1 MLSFLSK
8 TTNHLGTILGKKQES
23 FSKDQLEELL
33 IECDM
38 DYDVI
43 QTLLHSLPSKITR
56 DILSQKL
63 INLLTIKPD
72 SHSTPQ
78 NMENIPTKPEVLL
91 IMGINGAGK
100 TTSIAK
106 LANKYKNDGK
116 SVLLGAGDTF
126 RAAAIEQLQAWG
138 ERLQIPVIASK
149 IGGDSSAVC
158 FDSITSAIAKG
169 YDIVILDTAG
179 RLHTRSNLTNE
190 LLKIIRISQK
200 ALCEGVKNPNA
211 THLIKQYLILDGTQ
225 GSSSINQAKHFSSHT
240 KLDGII
246 ITKLDG
252 SSKGGAIFSI
262 VSELQIPVIF
272 LGIGEGAQDLIAFN
286 PQEYVKTLLD
296 CIFSV

>member
-8 TTNHLGTILGKKQES
+8 TTSHIGSILGKKQNNL
-23 FSKDQLEELL
+23 SKDQLEEIL

-43 QTLLHSLPSKITR
+43 SSLLDSLPSNISR
-56 DILSQKL
+56 DILAPKL
-63 INLLTIKPD
+63 VEILHICSD
-72 SHSTPQ
+72 STP
-78 NMENIPTKPEVLL
+78 PHTDTPSAKPQVLL

-106 LANKYKNDGK
+106 LANKYKNEGK

-126 RAAAIEQLQAWG
+126 RAAAIEQLKAWG

-169 YDIVILDTAG
+169 YDMVILDTAG
-179 RLHTRSNLTNE
+179 RLHTQSNLTNE
-190 LLKIIRISQK
+190 LLKIIRVSQK
-200 ALCEGVKNPNA
+200 ALCEGTNNPNA
-211 THLIKQYLILDGTQ
+211 SNLVKQYLVLDGTQ

-240 KLDGII
+240 KIDGII

-262 VSELQIPVIF
+262 VSELQIPIVF

-286 PQEYVKTLLD
+286 AQEYVATLLD
-296 CIFSV
+296 SIFSA

>member
-8 TTNHLGTILGKKQES
+8 TTSHIGSILGKKQDS
-23 FSKDQLEELL
+23 LSKDQLEELL

-43 QTLLHSLPSKITR
+43 QSLLDSLPSNISR
-56 DILSQKL
+56 DILAPKL
-63 INLLTIKPD
+63 VEILHIRSD
-72 SHSTPQ
+72 STPPHTDTL
-78 NMENIPTKPEVLL
+78 PTKPQVLL

-106 LANKYKNDGK
+106 LANKYKNEGK

-126 RAAAIEQLQAWG
+126 RAAAIEQLKAWG

-169 YDIVILDTAG
+169 CDMVILDTAG
-179 RLHTRSNLTNE
+179 RLHTQSNLTNE
-190 LLKIIRISQK
+190 LLKIIRVSQK
-200 ALCEGVKNPNA
+200 ALCEGMDNPNA
-211 THLIKQYLILDGTQ
+211 NNLIKQYLILDGTQ

-240 KLDGII
+240 KIDGII

-262 VSELQIPVIF
+262 VSELQIPIVF
-272 LGIGEGAQDLIAFN
+272 LGVGEGAEDLIAFSA
-286 PQEYVKTLLD
+286 QEYVATLLD
-296 CIFSV
+296 SIFNA

>member
-8 TTNHLGTILGKKQES
+8 TTSHIGSILGKKQNNL
-23 FSKDQLEELL
+23 SKDQLEEIL

-43 QTLLHSLPSKITR
+43 SSLLDSLPSNISR
-56 DILSQKL
+56 DILAPKL
-63 INLLTIKPD
+63 VEILHISSD
-72 SHSTPQ
+72 STAHTDTPS
-78 NMENIPTKPEVLL
+78 TKPQVLL

-106 LANKYKNDGK
+106 LANKYKNEGK

-126 RAAAIEQLQAWG
+126 RAAAIEQLKAWG

-169 YDIVILDTAG
+169 YDMVILDTAG
-179 RLHTRSNLTNE
+179 RLHTQSNLTNE
-190 LLKIIRISQK
+190 LLKIIRVSQK
-200 ALCEGVKNPNA
+200 ALCEGMNNPNA
-211 THLIKQYLILDGTQ
+211 SNLVKQYLVLDGTQ

-240 KLDGII
+240 KIDGII

-262 VSELQIPVIF
+262 VSELQIPIVF

-286 PQEYVKTLLD
+286 AQEYVATLLD
-296 CIFSV
+296 SIFSA